1 MASLRSGAALRT
13 IGYLLDRG
21 SCVGASDAQLLE
33 RFVAARDEAAFEAL
47 VIRHGRSVLAVC
59 LHVLRD
65 PHDAEDALQA
75 TFLILARKAGSL
87 WVGDSLA
94 AWLHRVARRVAVE
107 ANRRN
112 ARRRAIEQT
121 GLEIDAVC
129 MEAPEPREML
139 WQLLHEEID
148 RLPEK
153 YRAPI
158 ILCDLQEL
166 TREEAADR
174 LGWPPGTVAG
184 RLARARALLR
194 DRLARRGDFD
204 VAGFL
209 VAIGARRMGTEGVPA
224 PWIKKTVRLAILS
237 RAATAT
243 TDLASAGGTVLAR
256 GVLKAM
262 MVTSLKKITLLSIV
276 AALATTA
283 CALAIVTDRPETP
296 TADPPAT
303 KRTVQADDAAAKIPV
318 SHRVVLPDGQPAG
331 GVRVYYSTRD
341 HAADHGHIRAE
352 TRADAEGR
360 FSLELPPVDGSWPG
374 TVGTGTVWAYRPGSL
389 VATIPVYRGALPR
402 GLPLRLAVG
411 PSGGAHFEV
420 HDPDGKPVA
429 GARIEPQRLGRHNA
443 HVPDRLAELIGA
455 ETVTNARGRAVM
467 AAFSQEEIG
476 SIAVSA
482 EGYGWQG
489 FFFGHQQISPDP
501 KIIQLRPVGRFK
513 GRLVGDPQAIRRQP
527 LRVSGFSAPD
537 DPVRFS
543 YSQEIT
549 TDDDGRFDIPT
560 IAAGPHGIRTVERCD
575 SPWFARLAEGLVDV
589 KPGQTTEVVLSMK
602 HAVRVRGVVREKG
615 TRKPIAGVRMAVA
628 IFETGAMTT
637 GEDGTYQGFMEPG
650 ATFVTPRA
658 VPPGYAMPLYGVPQV
673 RVPDDAVEFILPPYE
688 LTRTGEVRG
697 KVVGE
702 RARPAVGAEVEAF
715 WDFDE
720 RGPGTGHHRLK
731 VRTGAEGRFVIPG
744 VPEGA
749 EVSLSARYRELR
761 TPGPRSTVPG
771 EAVILHLTQSSGVA
785 LSGLVLDPAGRPI
798 AGAVVHLR
806 RQQRDFP
813 GGAVTGDE
821 LVTFESGSILVA
833 DAVGRFGTPPE
844 LDPDGDYAAY
854 TSAPGYLTSQT
865 LWTKGASGAF
875 PVIRLRPVP

>member
-1 MASLRSGAALRT
+1 VRT
-13 IGYLLDRG
+13 
-21 SCVGASDAQLLE
+21 
-33 RFVAARDEAAFEAL
+33 
-47 VIRHGRSVLAVC
+47 
-59 LHVLRD
+59 
-65 PHDAEDALQA
+65 
-75 TFLILARKAGSL
+75 
-87 WVGDSLA
+87 
-94 AWLHRVARRVAVE
+94 
-107 ANRRN
+107 
-112 ARRRAIEQT
+112 
-121 GLEIDAVC
+121 
-129 MEAPEPREML
+129 EAPEPREIK
-139 WQLLHEEID
+139 WQLLREEID

-158 ILCDLQEL
+158 ILCDLEEL
-166 TREEAADR
+166 TRDEAAGR

-184 RLARARALLR
+184 RLVRARALLR

-204 VAGFL
+204 VAGIL
-209 VAIGARRMGTEGVPA
+209 VATGAGHMGPDALPA
-224 PWIKKTVRLAILS
+224 SWIKKTVRLAIQT
-237 RAATAT
+237 RAATMSAAN
-243 TDLASAGGTVLAR
+243 LASAGGTVLAR
-256 GVLKAM
+256 GVLEAM
-262 MVTSLKKITLLSIV
+262 MVTSLGKMALLFV
-276 AALATTA
+276 VGALATTA
-283 CALAIVTDRPETP
+283 CALAMATARSEAP
-296 TADPPAT
+296 TAEPPAT

-331 GVRVYYSTRD
+331 GVRVFHSTRD
-341 HAADHGHIRAE
+341 YAADHGHIRAE
-352 TRADAEGR
+352 ALADAEGR
-360 FSLELPPVDGSWPG
+360 FSLELPLVDGAWPG

-411 PSGGAHFEV
+411 PSGGALFEV
-420 HDPDGKPVA
+420 HDPDAKPVA
-429 GARIEPQRLGRHNA
+429 GAKIEPQGLGRHNA
-443 HVPDRLAELIGA
+443 PVPDRLADLIGA
-455 ETVTNARGRAVM
+455 ETVTDARGRAVM
-467 AAFSQEEIG
+467 AAFSQEEIA
-476 SIAVSA
+476 SIDFIAD
-482 EGYGWQG
+482 GYGRQV
-489 FFFGHQQISPDP
+489 FCFGHQEITQDA
-501 KIIQLRPVGRFK
+501 KIVRLRPVGRFK
-513 GRLVGDPQAIRRQP
+513 GRLVGDPQVIRRQP
-527 LRVSGFSAPD
+527 LRVSGFATPD

-543 YSQEIT
+543 YFQEIT

-575 SPWFARLAEGLVDV
+575 SPWFVRLAEGLVDV

-602 HAVRVRGVVREKG
+602 PAVRVRGIVRENG
-615 TRKPIAGVRMAVA
+615 TRKPVAGVRMAVA

-658 VPPGYAMPLYGVPQV
+658 VPPGYAMPLYSVPQV

-715 WDFDE
+715 WDIDE
-720 RGPGTGHHRLK
+720 RGPGTGHHRLR
-731 VRTGAEGRFVIPG
+731 VRTGTEGRFIIPG

-749 EVSLSARYRELR
+749 TVVLSARHRER
-761 TPGPRSTVPG
+761 RSPGPRSTVPG
-771 EAVILHLTQSSGVA
+771 EAVILHLTEPIGMA
-785 LSGLVLDPAGRPI
+785 LTGQVLDPAGRPI

-821 LVTFESGSILVA
+821 LVTFESGSVLVA
-833 DAVGRFGTPPE
+833 DAAGRFRTPPE

-854 TSAPGYLTSQT
+854 TSAPGYLTSRT